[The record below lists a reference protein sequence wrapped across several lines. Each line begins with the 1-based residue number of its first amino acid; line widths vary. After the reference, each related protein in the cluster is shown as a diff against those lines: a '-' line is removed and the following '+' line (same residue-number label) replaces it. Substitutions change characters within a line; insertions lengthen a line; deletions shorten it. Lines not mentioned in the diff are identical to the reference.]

1 LSPWAT
7 AAWQPD
13 LGTLQHLALVG
24 IGVGALLA
32 LASARARMRAGHPR
46 DAARDLAEH
55 ALVAAMAALA
65 DPLFAVGCYFIGV
78 HAFRHTRR
86 LACTTGVVGCDRVTE
101 PSRGFVLRLLRVHWL
116 SLPLMWLTAL
126 SFIPLCWLLGGFT
139 LHAITVASIAF
150 YMITTLPHHLLGLKL
165 PKPDMSP
172 ASARS
177 AD

>member
-1 LSPWAT
+1 MIDMEDARTRFLRHVPAGGRIVDDDDSGEAVPR
-7 AAWQPD
+7 
-13 LGTLQHLALVG
+13 LAIMAIRLDV
-24 IGVGALLA
+24 LLA
-32 LASARARMRAGHPR
+32 PASARARVRARHPR
-46 DAARDLAEH
+46 DA
-55 ALVAAMAALA
+55 
-65 DPLFAVGCYFIGV
+65 
-78 HAFRHTRR
+78 
-86 LACTTGVVGCDRVTE
+86 GCDRVAE

-172 ASARS
+172 ASAHS